1 MPKKIKVVD
10 LKPDFNQPDS
20 PRVDDYQGIVEKV
33 DAKPSEQP
41 STPEVEPQGKVAE
54 VSKKA
59 RAPRPKRKTDAPV
72 AVEEPPAAVEEPPA
86 VVEVPPAVVA
96 EQPPP
101 VVAEQPPPVV
111 EEVLPSPPE
120 VQDAIPDEKEEKKNV
135 KTVELVEC
143 PKSGKKLTQRT
154 LKYSHA
160 AKCPKN
166 EKPQPVRQEEV
177 AQPPSAHTLRLQKIK
192 ERQEKFKN
200 LAVHAF

>member
-33 DAKPSEQP
+33 EDAKPSEEP

-59 RAPRPKRKTDAPV
+59 TRAPRTKRKSDAPAV
-72 AVEEPPAAVEEPPA
+72 VEEPPPA
-86 VVEVPPAVVA
+86 VVEDPPPPAVVEA
-96 EQPPP
+96 LPPP
-101 VVAEQPPPVV
+101 QGESPDE
-111 EEVLPSPPE
+111 EEV
-120 VQDAIPDEKEEKKNV
+120 KKNV

-143 PKSGKKLTQRT
+143 PKCGKKLTQRT
-154 LKYSHA
+154 LKYSHG

-166 EKPQPVRQEEV
+166 EKPQPVREEV
-177 AQPPSAHTLRLQKIK
+177 APPPLSAHAQRLQKIK

>member
-33 DAKPSEQP
+33 EDAKPSEKP
-41 STPEVEPQGKVAE
+41 STPEEEHQGKVAE

-59 RAPRPKRKTDAPV
+59 TRAPRTKRKSDAPV
-72 AVEEPPAAVEEPPA
+72 VVEEPPPAVVVEEPPVVVEEPPPA
-86 VVEVPPAVVA
+86 VVED
-96 EQPPP
+96 PPP
-101 VVAEQPPPVV
+101 PDVV
-111 EEVLPSPPE
+111 EVLPPPQGE
-120 VQDAIPDEKEEKKNV
+120 SPDEEEVKKNV

-143 PKSGKKLTQRT
+143 PKCGKKLTQRT
-154 LKYSHA
+154 LKYSHG

-166 EKPQPVRQEEV
+166 EKPQPVREEV
-177 AQPPSAHTLRLQKIK
+177 APPPLSAHAQRLQKIK

>member
-86 VVEVPPAVVA
+86 AVEEPPAVVA

-101 VVAEQPPPVV
+101 AVAEQPPPVV

-143 PKSGKKLTQRT
+143 PKCGKKLTQRT

-166 EKPQPVRQEEV
+166 EKPQPVREESV
-177 AQPPSAHTLRLQKIK
+177 QPPSAHTLRLQKIK